1 MYQEGEIVR
10 IADRIAYVNHD
21 VDDALRAGIISSDDL
36 PPGPISVLGVKMG
49 ARIDTLVRDIISN
62 SKMKGEISLS
72 DPVYGALME
81 LRAWLFRVYNNK
93 ALGEPKS
100 GPRR

>member
-1 MYQEGEIVR
+1 
-10 IADRIAYVNHD
+10 
-21 VDDALRAGIISSDDL
+21 
-36 PPGPISVLGVKMG
+36 MG

-81 LRAWLFRVYNNK
+81 LRRGSSGACTTTSK
-93 ALGEPKS
+93 ALGGAWQARVVRDLFEYYLEHPE
-100 GPRR
+100 GG